1 MKRFLKNPQSR
12 VGKSYAR
19 TPAKKTNR
27 LLFAVALLFLSYKS
41 LAQPL
46 ISLTVKEEKLET
58 VMMSIKKQTGYGLIY
73 NSDLL
78 AQTHPL
84 TFTFVNAPLKQVLD
98 RCFENQPV
106 SYQIIE
112 QVIVVTTKDKQPKQ
126 PKTHSNDTI
135 IIRGIVVNAA
145 TGKPLAGVSVVETG
159 TTNGAVTGDN
169 GIFTLIASKTSS
181 VLKFS
186 SVGFIPIEIN
196 TKGSKAISVNLSPEE
211 IKLDEVQ
218 VIAYGTTT
226 RRRSTGSV
234 SSVTAADLKNQPV
247 SNPFSAIQGR
257 IPGLEISQQSG
268 VPGSSFKVQ
277 LRGQSSL
284 DLGYSRN
291 DPLIIIDGVPFE
303 QGNMPTN
310 QIATAAN
317 NPTSISEGGV
327 SPLNT
332 TNPADIER
340 IDVLKD
346 ADATA
351 IYGSRGANGV
361 IIITTKRN
369 NKNATEAG
377 VIAHSGIS
385 RIGRYMNML
394 NISQYLQM
402 RREAFQND
410 ALSPTTSNAPD
421 LLLWDTTRYT
431 DFKDVLIGHT
441 AKVNTL
447 NAYVSGGTGNTRFR
461 LSTGYRKETSAYS
474 ELFSN
479 RVSTVALNLN
489 HQSADSKFKLSIS
502 AIYGIDKNTLPKTDI
517 TQYINLPP
525 NLKLLNDDG
534 TLSWSDKGVD
544 YNLLGFKNPLAFL
557 NEKAVTN
564 NENLSSNINFSYSL
578 PAGLLVRISA
588 GYNRFSSDD
597 ISSTPFAALDP
608 TLNLLPS
615 ASFAKNENKSWIME
629 PQLEYNINKSGQRLS
644 ILLGATYQE
653 REQKGYAFSGTNY
666 RSDLLLGS
674 IAAAGVIRGS
684 NSYSQYRYNAA
695 FGRITYNKNDELI
708 VNLTGRRDGSSR
720 FGPSNRW
727 ANFGAIGGA
736 WVFTKTVFKKGETL
750 NFGKLRASYGLTGND
765 QIGDYKYLN
774 LWQSSP
780 TTYDNIDGLYP
791 VSLYNPDYSWEINR
805 KLEIGLDLG
814 LFRDRLLL
822 NANFYRNRCSNQ
834 LINYLLPGQS
844 GFSNVIRNF
853 PGVVQ
858 NSGIEAALS
867 TSDIRM
873 GRFTWSIAGNISV
886 PKNKL
891 VRFPALESSAYR
903 GLYLVGKSLSAI
915 QAYQYN
921 GLDQATGLYTFE
933 DVNQDGVV
941 YDLPDYRYV
950 GNLDPKFYGGLQ
962 NTFSYR
968 GLAFGFFLH
977 YVKQDG
983 KNYLARLSSAFPGKM
998 INQPDLVLNRWQN
1011 TRTHAELQK
1020 YSTLSGGLVAQ
1031 QYARLSLSNAAY
1043 SDASFIRLKNVFLSY
1058 SVPKETL
1065 KRWHIR
1071 QLRFFAEAQNLLTIT
1086 GFKGSDPE
1094 TQDLF
1099 RLPPLKTITTGIQV
1113 DL

>member
-1 MKRFLKNPQSR
+1 MKHIFEIPQIE
-12 VGKSYAR
+12 VVDTYAP
-19 TPAKKTNR
+19 TSAKKTNR
-27 LLFAVALLFLSYKS
+27 PLLLIVLLFLSYPT

-46 ISLTVKEEKLET
+46 ISLTVKEGKLENILIN
-58 VMMSIKKQTGYGLIY
+58 IKKQSGYGLVY
-73 NSDLL
+73 NSALL
-78 AQTHPL
+78 EQTNPL
-84 TFTFVNAPLKQVLD
+84 TFSFVEAPLKQVLD

-112 QVIVVTTKDKQPKQ
+112 KVIVITKKENQVDQLKMYV
-126 PKTHSNDTI
+126 NDTVI
-135 IIRGIVVNAA
+135 KRGTVVNSV
-145 TGKPLAGVSVVETG
+145 TGQPLAGVSVVEKG
-159 TTNGAVTGDN
+159 TTNGVITDDSGMFKLAVT
-169 GIFTLIASKTSS
+169 TKSS

-186 SVGFIPIEIN
+186 SVGFISIEIN
-196 TKGSKAISVNLSPEE
+196 TKDRQLLSITLSPEE

-226 RRRSTGSV
+226 RKRSTGSI
-234 SSVTAADLKNQPV
+234 SSVTASDLKNQPV
-247 SNPFSAIQGR
+247 SNALSAIQGR
-257 IPGLEISQQSG
+257 IPGLEIAQQSG
-268 VPGSSFKVQ
+268 VSGSSYKVQ

-303 QGNMPTN
+303 QGNTPTN

-317 NPTSISEGGV
+317 NPTSISEGGI

-332 TNPADIER
+332 INPADIER

-377 VIAHSGIS
+377 ITAHSGVS
-385 RIGRYMNML
+385 QVGRYMTML
-394 NISQYLQM
+394 DTKKYLQM
-402 RREAFQND
+402 RREAFSND
-410 ALSPTTSNAPD
+410 ALTPTTNSAPD

-431 DFKDVLIGHT
+431 NFKDILVGNSG
-441 AKVNTL
+441 KVNTI
-447 NAYVSGGTGNTRFR
+447 NAYVSGGTGHTRFR
-461 LSTGYRKETSAYS
+461 LSSGYRKETSVYS
-474 ELFSN
+474 EKFSS
-479 RVSTVALNLN
+479 RISTVAINLN
-489 HQSADSKFKLSIS
+489 HQSTKGKLKLNFS
-502 AIYGIDKNTLPKTDI
+502 AIYGLDNNTLPRTDI

-525 NLKLLNDDG
+525 NIKVVNDDG

-557 NEKAVTN
+557 NEQAATN
-564 NENLSSNINFSYSL
+564 NENLSSNLNVSYVL
-578 PAGLLVRISA
+578 TTGLLLRVSA

-597 ISSTPFAALDP
+597 KSSTPFAALDP

-615 ASFAKNENKSWIME
+615 ASFAKNENKSWILE
-629 PQLEYNINKSGQRLS
+629 PQLEYNATRNRQRLS

-653 REQKGYAFSGTNY
+653 REQSGYAFSGTNY

-674 IAAAGVIRGS
+674 ISAAGVIRGN

-695 FGRITYNKNDELI
+695 FGRITYNNNDEFI
-708 VNLTGRRDGSSR
+708 INLTGRRDGSSR
-720 FGPSNRW
+720 FGPNNRW
-727 ANFGAIGGA
+727 ANFGAVGAA
-736 WVFTKTVFKKGETL
+736 WVFTKTRIKNSEIL
-750 NFGKLRASYGLTGND
+750 NFGKIRASYGLTGND

-780 TTYDNIDGLYP
+780 STYDNVDGLYP
-791 VSLYNPDYSWEINR
+791 ISLYNPDYSWELNK

-814 LFRDRLLL
+814 FFQDRLLV
-822 NANFYRNRCSNQ
+822 NVNFYRNRCSNQ

-858 NSGIEAALS
+858 NSGFETSLS
-867 TSDIRM
+867 TPDI
-873 GRFTWSIAGNISV
+873 GLGGIVWSVAGNISV
-886 PKNKL
+886 PRNKL
-891 VRFPALESSAYR
+891 VRFPDLETSAYR
-903 GLYLVGKSLSAI
+903 GLYLVGKSLSGI
-915 QAYQYN
+915 QAYHYL
-921 GLDQATGLYTFE
+921 GLDQSTGLYTFE
-933 DVNQDGVV
+933 DVNQDGTV
-941 YDLPDYRYV
+941 YDYPDYRYI
-950 GNLDPKFYGGLQ
+950 GNLDPKFYGGIQ

-968 GLAFGFFLH
+968 GLTFGLFFH

-983 KNYLARLSSAFPGKM
+983 KNYLARLSSSFPGKM

-1011 TRTHAELQK
+1011 TDSHAELQK

-1031 QYARLSLSNAAY
+1031 QYARLALSNAAY
-1043 SDASFIRLKNVFLSY
+1043 SDASFIRLKNLVLSY
-1058 SVPKETL
+1058 SIPVKTL
-1065 KRWHIR
+1065 NRWHIR
-1071 QLRFFAEAQNLLTIT
+1071 NLRVFAEAQNLLTIT
-1086 GFKGSDPE
+1086 SFKGADPE
-1094 TQDLF
+1094 TQDLY
-1099 RLPPLKTITTGIQV
+1099 RLPPLKTITGGIQV
-1113 DL
+1113 DF